1 MPANPV
7 FGDELGLRF
16 DPQDDR
22 VDLSD
27 ELAGW
32 ETAGRGNRI
41 SSLFSGSKE
50 DQDFELF
57 LNIVEPVFHFS
68 LDENNSAGAY
78 LGKFGSDLHM
88 GTSPNDVVHL
98 VLAVRLLRID
108 PAFRQNIN
116 AGAHG
121 RDPKE
126 FEVEFVFPRPLA
138 IQIVD
143 VKGVGHG
150 KPLLIS

>member
-1 MPANPV
+1 M
-7 FGDELGLRF
+7 
-16 DPQDDR
+16 
-22 VDLSD
+22 
-27 ELAGW
+27 
-32 ETAGRGNRI
+32 
-41 SSLFSGSKE
+41 FSGSKK

-57 LNIVEPVFHFS
+57 LNIVEPVFQFS
-68 LDENNSAGAY
+68 LHENHGPSSH
-78 LGKFGSDLHM
+78 LGVVGSDLHM
-88 GTSPNDVVHL
+88 GTSPNHVVHL
-98 VLAVRLLRID
+98 VLAVRLLRIN

-116 AGAHG
+116 AGAQG

-150 KPLLIS
+150 KPLFTS